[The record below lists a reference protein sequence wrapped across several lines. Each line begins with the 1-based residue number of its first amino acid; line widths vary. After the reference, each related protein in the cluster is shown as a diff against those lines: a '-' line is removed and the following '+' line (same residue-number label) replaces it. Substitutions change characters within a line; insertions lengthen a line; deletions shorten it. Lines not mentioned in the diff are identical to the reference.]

1 MQTLGYY
8 NGEIAELDRL
18 AIPALD
24 RACYFGDGVYDVTY
38 SRKYRVFAME
48 EHLCKLFQSA
58 GAVGIRPRIS
68 QKELCALLCS
78 LLQRMHT
85 GENRIYIQ
93 FSRGTGTRNHTFPK
107 DAKPNLLIMMEPASL
122 RDPYKPMK
130 CITRPDTR
138 FYHCNVKSLNL
149 LPNVLAS
156 EAAARS
162 GADECILHRGET
174 VTECAHSNLFLFQG
188 GKMAT
193 HPADEQIYAGTGRAH
208 LMELCRAVG
217 IPVEERAFSLAE
229 LKKADEILVTS
240 ASVLCAPVLEL
251 NGVPVGGKAPGTVR
265 ALQDAL
271 LKQFYDETSL

>member
-1 MQTLGYY
+1 MKTLGYY
-8 NGEIAELDRL
+8 NGTIDELDRL
-18 AIPALD
+18 TIPALD

-38 SRKYRVFAME
+38 SRNYRVFAME
-48 EHLCKLFQSA
+48 EHLERLFQSA
-58 GAVGIRPRIS
+58 DTVGIRPRIS
-68 QKELCALLCS
+68 KKELCALLCS
-78 LLQRMHT
+78 LLRRMHT

-93 FSRGTGTRNHTFPK
+93 LSRGTGARNHAFPERT
-107 DAKPNLLIMMEPASL
+107 KPNLFIMIEPASL

-138 FYHCNVKSLNL
+138 FFHCNVKSLNL

-162 GADECILHRGET
+162 GADECILLRGEI
-174 VTECAHSNLFLFQG
+174 VTECAHSNLFLFKG
-188 GKMAT
+188 GKLLT

-208 LMELCRAVG
+208 LMNLCRTVG
-217 IPVEERAFSLAE
+217 IPVEECAFSLAE

-240 ASVLCAPVLEL
+240 ASVLCAPVVEL
-251 NGVPVGGKAPGTVR
+251 NGVPVGGKAPETVR

-271 LKQFYDETSL
+271 LKQFYDATNL